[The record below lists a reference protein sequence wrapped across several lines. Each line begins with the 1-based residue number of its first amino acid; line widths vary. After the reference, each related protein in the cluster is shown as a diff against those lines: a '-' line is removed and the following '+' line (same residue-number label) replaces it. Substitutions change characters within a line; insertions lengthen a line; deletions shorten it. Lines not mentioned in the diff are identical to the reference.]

1 MGRLPP
7 ALRLIGIGW
16 YFAICIVGGVV
27 GGVLLDNRFDLAPLL
42 TFLGLFLG
50 LAAAFVGGYRLLMEV
65 LSEGKQAGKGNT

>member
-27 GGVLLDNRFDLAPLL
+27 GGVYLDSRLDLTPLF

-50 LAAAFVGGYRLLMEV
+50 LAAAFVGGYRLLIEV
-65 LSEGKQAGKGNT
+65 LSGGRRMGQGDS

>member
-27 GGVLLDNRFDLAPLL
+27 GGFLLGKWLDLVPLFTL
-42 TFLGLFLG
+42 LGLFLG
-50 LAAAFVGGYRLLMEV
+50 LAAAFLGGYRLIVEV
-65 LSEGKQAGKGNT
+65 LSEGRGGGEGGS

>member
-27 GGVLLDNRFDLAPLL
+27 GGVLLGKAFDLVPLF
-42 TFLGLFLG
+42 TILGLFLG
-50 LAAAFVGGYRLLMEV
+50 LAAAFLGGYRLVVEV
-65 LSEGKQAGKGNT
+65 LSEGRRGEKGGP